1 MSKVMVVGA
10 GTMGT
15 GIVQVIAQYMHDV
28 TLVDIS
34 EEQVNRSLDTI
45 HHQLNRLVGKGK
57 ISEAEKAKMIG
68 CIRTAAE
75 WPQETFDIMI
85 EAVSEHMDIKQKVF
99 RQMASIASPQTVL
112 ASNTSSLGVSQIAS
126 SVPCP
131 DQVIGIH
138 FFNPPAVMNLVEVV
152 KGIHTRSDIVES
164 GKQFVR
170 SIGKKPVE
178 VKEAPGFVVNRML
191 VPMINEAVFI
201 YMEGI
206 ASAEDIDEAM
216 RLGANHPMGPL
227 ALADLIGLDVCLHVM
242 EVLYE
247 EFADSKYRPA
257 PLLKRMV
264 RGGMLGRK
272 SGQGFYS
279 YR

>member
-1 MSKVMVVGA
+1 
-10 GTMGT
+10 MGT
-15 GIVQVIAQYMHDV
+15 GIVQVIAQHKHDV

-34 EEQVNRSLDTI
+34 AEQAARSLNTI
-45 HHQLNRLVGKGK
+45 HDQLSRLVGKGK
-57 ISEAEKAKMIG
+57 ISEADRSDMMR

-75 WPQETFDIMI
+75 WPEETFDIII
-85 EAVSEHMDIKQKVF
+85 EAVSEQMELKQRVF
-99 RQMASIASPQTVL
+99 RQMAGAASAHTVL
-112 ASNTSSLGVSQIAS
+112 ASNTSSLGVSQIAA

-131 DQVIGIH
+131 EQVIGVH
-138 FFNPPAVMNLVEVV
+138 FFNPPAVMNLVEIV

-164 GKQFVR
+164 AKQFVL

-201 YMEGI
+201 YSEGI
-206 ASAEDIDEAM
+206 ASAEHIDEAM

-227 ALADLIGLDVCLHVM
+227 ALADLIGLDVVLHVM
-242 EVLYE
+242 ETLYE

-257 PLLKRMV
+257 PLLKQMV

>member
-1 MSKVMVVGA
+1 MAKVLVAGA

-15 GIVQVIAQYMHDV
+15 GIARVVAQHRHDV
-28 TLVDIS
+28 TIMDSSAEQASKSMAAIREQFDKLVD
-34 EEQVNRSLDTI
+34 Q
-45 HHQLNRLVGKGK
+45 GKLG
-57 ISEAEKAKMIG
+57 EMEKAQLVSG
-68 CIRTAAE
+68 IRAVSH
-75 WPQETFDIMI
+75 WPEEPFDIMI
-85 EAVSEHMDIKQKVF
+85 EAVAENMEVKQQVF
-99 RQMASIASPQTVL
+99 RQMEALSTVQTVL
-112 ASNTSSLGVSQIAS
+112 ASNTSSLGISQIAS
-126 SVPCP
+126 SVQCP

-138 FFNPPAVMNLVEVV
+138 FFNPPGVMNLVEIV
-152 KGIHTRSDIVES
+152 KGIHTRSDIVETS
-164 GKQFVR
+164 KQFVL

-191 VPMINEAVFI
+191 VPMLNEAIFV
-201 YMEGI
+201 YMEGV

-227 ALADLIGLDVCLHVM
+227 ALADLIGLDVVLHVM
-242 EVLYE
+242 ETLYR

-272 SGQGFYS
+272 SKMGFYS
-279 YR
+279 YQ

>member
-15 GIVQVIAQYMHDV
+15 GIVQIIAQSMHDV
-28 TLVDIS
+28 TLMDIS
-34 EEQVNRSLDTI
+34 AEQVNKGLDAI
-45 HHQLNRLVGKGK
+45 LHQFNRLVAKGK
-57 ISEAEKAKMIG
+57 ISETEKARMLG
-68 CIRTAAE
+68 CIRTTAE

-85 EAVSEHMDIKQKVF
+85 EAVSEKMDIKQKVF
-99 RQMASIASPQTVL
+99 KQMESLATPQSVL

-126 SVPCP
+126 SVQCP
-131 DQVIGIH
+131 DQVVGIH
-138 FFNPPAVMNLVEVV
+138 FFNPPAIMELVEVV
-152 KGIHTRSDIVES
+152 KGVHTRSDIVES
-164 GKQFVR
+164 SKRFVL
-170 SIGKKPVE
+170 SIGKKPIE

-206 ASAEDIDEAM
+206 ASAEHIDEAM

-227 ALADLIGLDVCLHVM
+227 ALADLIGLDVILHVM
-242 EVLYE
+242 EVLYQ

>member
-1 MSKVMVVGA
+1 MSKVIVAGA

-15 GIVQVIAQYMHDV
+15 GIVQVIARYMHDV
-28 TLVDIS
+28 TLMDIS
-34 EEQVNRSLDTI
+34 AEQVNRGLDTL
-45 HHQLNRLVGKGK
+45 HRQFNRLVDKGK
-57 ISEAEKAKMIG
+57 ISEAEKSQMLG
-68 CIRTAAE
+68 CIRTATE
-75 WPQETFDIMI
+75 WPEENFDIMI
-85 EAVSEHMDIKQKVF
+85 EAASENMDVKQKVF
-99 RQMASIASPQTVL
+99 QQMETIASPQTVL
-112 ASNTSSLGVSQIAS
+112 ASNTSSLGISQIAS
-126 SVPCP
+126 SVQCP

-152 KGIHTRSDIVES
+152 KGIHTRSDIVETS
-164 GKQFVR
+164 KQFVL

-201 YMEGI
+201 YSEGI
-206 ASAEDIDEAM
+206 ASAEHIDEAM

-242 EVLYE
+242 EVLYQ
-247 EFADSKYRPA
+247 EFADGKYRPA

-272 SGQGFYS
+272 TGQGFYS